1 MSKFWYYL
9 HTLAE
14 SGLSIFGVRGLY
26 EQPAYRVLQTIP
38 PAVEIRQYEPRTVVE
53 TPITSAEDG
62 AAFQRLF
69 RYITGANKSAGK
81 VAMTVPVEQSS
92 QRIAMT
98 IPVEM
103 GGPKIM
109 RFFLPEAVVKS
120 GAPAPTDP
128 LVHIV
133 TLPPATFAVLRF
145 SGLITDTSR
154 RAHEAAL
161 MEAVTASGRTPEGP
175 PSLLSYDPP
184 FALPFVRRNEVAV
197 KLEK

>member
-1 MSKFWYYL
+1 MSGFFYYL
-9 HTLAE
+9 ATFAE
-14 SGLSIFGVRGLY
+14 SLLSVVGIRAPY
-26 EQPAYRVLQTIP
+26 EQPHYAVVGHIGAR
-38 PAVEIRQYEPRTVVE
+38 VEIRAYAARVAVE
-53 TPITSAEDG
+53 TRMRSENDA
-62 AAFQRLF
+62 AAFGRLF

-81 VAMTVPVEQSS
+81 IAMTVPVEQSS